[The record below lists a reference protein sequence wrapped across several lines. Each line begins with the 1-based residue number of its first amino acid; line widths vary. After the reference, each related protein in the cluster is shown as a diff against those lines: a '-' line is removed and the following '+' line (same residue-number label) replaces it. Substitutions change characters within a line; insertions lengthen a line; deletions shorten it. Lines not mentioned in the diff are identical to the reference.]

1 MRMVATTRLL
11 AGSTL
16 ETVPS
21 PVLGIQTAPAPI
33 AGVPARAPTVMLAST
48 GLVGAGA
55 EVPHAAK
62 SSAARANPVRGAAVP
77 LDSEICLLDVGAFQ
91 QRRGG
96 SFLDDAAGFE
106 HVASVRH
113 RQCLGRV
120 LLDQQDGGA
129 LLIDVADDVEDLV
142 DQDGGEAQRGLVEQQ
157 DTGSRHQ
164 AASDREHLLLATR
177 KRATDLIQTL
187 FDARKQFEDMFL
199 VPPNSLPVLAGEGA
213 EEQVVA
219 DGQAAEDPAPLRHV
233 PDSQPHDLVRG
244 DVGDVFPA
252 KPYLTLCRRSQAG
265 NGSERCRLTRP
276 VAADQGDDFAFVDM
290 QRDAV

>member
-1 MRMVATTRLL
+1 MRIVATTWLL
-11 AGSTL
+11 PGSIR

-33 AGVPARAPTVMLAST
+33 AGVPARAPTAMFATT
-48 GLVGAGA
+48 GSVGSGA
-55 EVPHAAK
+55 EEPHAAN
-62 SSAARANPVRGAAVP
+62 SSVARAKLVPRAAVP
-77 LDSEICLLDVGAFQ
+77 LDSEIGLLDVGAFQ

-96 SFLDDAAGFE
+96 ALFDDAAGFQ

-113 RQCLGRV
+113 RESFGRV
-120 LLDQQDGGA
+120 LLDQQDSGA

-164 AASDREHLLLATR
+164 AASDREHLMLATR

-233 PDSQPHDLVRG
+233 PDS
-244 DVGDVFPA
+244 
-252 KPYLTLCRRSQAG
+252 
-265 NGSERCRLTRP
+265 
-276 VAADQGDDFAFVDM
+276 
-290 QRDAV
+290 